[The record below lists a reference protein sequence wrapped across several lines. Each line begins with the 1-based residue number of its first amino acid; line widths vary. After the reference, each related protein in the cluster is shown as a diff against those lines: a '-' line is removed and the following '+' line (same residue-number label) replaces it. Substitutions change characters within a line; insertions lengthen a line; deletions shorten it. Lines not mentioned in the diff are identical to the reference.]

1 MRVSKGSDPNGFFHN
16 PEHAMSED
24 IDLNNGIHTVYRTG
38 KQQSKEYEGG
48 LQNSIKLS
56 RYQ

>member
-56 RYQ
+56 RY